1 MLLHPHPPRPLLPPA
16 GEGGPSSG
24 GFCKKSGTE
33 PARLANRIDRK
44 IKPLDTKPETVPAP
58 WGKEIGDRPRAVG
71 KAEDFAGDLL
81 DLAIDEFLIE
91 GPTVFLVTG

>member
-1 MLLHPHPPRPLLPPA
+1 MRAKRLDVSYPLLDGSA
-16 GEGGPSSG
+16 D
-24 GFCKKSGTE
+24 FLHRLQLRVNCKKSGTE

-71 KAEDFAGDLL
+71 
-81 DLAIDEFLIE
+81 
-91 GPTVFLVTG
+91 